1 MPPLGSTSVAFRH
14 TSSRVETQKDTHR
27 VQLKFYS
34 AVRNMRIIK
43 PDSHVDSLVEEKGD

>member
-1 MPPLGSTSVAFRH
+1 MPPLGGTSVALRH
-14 TSSRVETQKDTHR
+14 TSSRVETQNDTHR

-43 PDSHVDSLVEEKGD
+43 PDSHVDSPVEEKGS